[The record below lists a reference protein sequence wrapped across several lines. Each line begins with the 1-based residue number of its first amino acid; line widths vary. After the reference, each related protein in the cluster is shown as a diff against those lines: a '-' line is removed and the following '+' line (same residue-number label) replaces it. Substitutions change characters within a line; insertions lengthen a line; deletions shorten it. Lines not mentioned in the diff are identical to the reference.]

1 MSVKKEK
8 INGKMITVSIASTS
22 LKAASYDTL
31 KENLRVTFT
40 TGKSYEYQNVPS
52 TTFTKFRLA
61 FSVVLSALAG
71 YLFAFFFSQ
80 VFDGYQKNSRSN
92 FLQPCHNGWLNVCWT
107 SQDASGC
114 QRT

>member
-31 KENLRVTFT
+31 KENLRVLFNS
-40 TGKSYEYQNVPS
+40 GVAYEYQKVPS

-61 FSVVLSALAG
+61 K
-71 YLFAFFFSQ
+71 SQ
-80 VFDGYQKNSRSN
+80 GK
-92 FLQPCHNGWLNVCWT
+92 FLNESIVK
-107 SQDASGC
+107 AYKYKKV
-114 QRT
+114 RTI

>member
-61 FSVVLSALAG
+61 KSQG
-71 YLFAFFFSQ
+71 KFFSSDISKKYKF
-80 VFDGYQKNSRSN
+80 VK
-92 FLQPCHNGWLNVCWT
+92 L
-107 SQDASGC
+107 
-114 QRT
+114 